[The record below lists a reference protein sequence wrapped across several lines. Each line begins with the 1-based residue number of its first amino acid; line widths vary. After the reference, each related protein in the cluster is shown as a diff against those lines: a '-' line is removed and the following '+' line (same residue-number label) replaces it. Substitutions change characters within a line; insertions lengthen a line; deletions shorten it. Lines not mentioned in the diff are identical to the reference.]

1 MDIINYI
8 LAYVGYIFISS
19 AIAFLILKAKRQQV
33 SVRDMVFVN
42 TIGLG
47 LVPIVALLI
56 RRPPLDP
63 DAAEAYDYYYKRK
76 IWIWNKKFDAV
87 D

>member
-1 MDIINYI
+1 MDILIYI
-8 LAYVGYIFISS
+8 LAYVGYILISS
-19 AIAFLILKAKRQQV
+19 AIAFLILKYKKQQF
-33 SVRDMVFVN
+33 SVGDMVFVN

-47 LVPIVALLI
+47 LVPIAALLM
-56 RRPPLDP
+56 RRPPLNP

-76 IWIWNKKFDAV
+76 IWIWNKKFDSV

>member
-1 MDIINYI
+1 MDIIIYI
-8 LAYVGYIFISS
+8 LAYVGYILISS
-19 AIAFLILKAKRQQV
+19 AIAFLILKSKKQNV
-33 SVRDMVFVN
+33 SVGDMVFVN

-56 RRPPLDP
+56 RRPPLNP
-63 DAAEAYDYYYKRK
+63 DAAEAYNYYYKRK
-76 IWIWNKKFDAV
+76 IWIWNKKLESV

>member
-1 MDIINYI
+1 MDILIYI
-8 LAYVGYIFISS
+8 LAYVGYSLISS
-19 AIAFLILKAKRQQV
+19 AIAFLILKSKKQQF
-33 SVRDMVFVN
+33 SVGDMVFVN

-47 LVPIVALLI
+47 LVPIVALLM
-56 RRPPLDP
+56 RRPPLNP

-76 IWIWNKKFDAV
+76 IWIWNKKFDSV